1 MTIDIPKEKWTGT
14 VREVT
19 IGATQDNGGSRARTL
34 TVGGE
39 TTLPY
44 LHFEG
49 EMKNRPALAIEIR
62 DRKPDDW
69 SPLLA
74 EAWGAAMDDP
84 AAWAKAAEEAGADLL
99 YLILSTTLEDGSP
112 NTAEAAKAAVRKV
125 LDASGL
131 PLAVAGPGQAEL
143 DNELMVAVAEEAKG
157 ENLLLGI
164 CEEGN
169 YRTIVAAAMAN
180 DHLVQSKT
188 PMDVNLSK
196 QLVILINEMGL
207 PLERIV
213 MDPTTGALG
222 YGIEYG
228 YSVMERLRLAALQ
241 GDQMTQQ
248 PMIVNPGEEAWRVK
262 EAKVGEG
269 VPEAWGDWGKR
280 ALEWEA
286 VTATA
291 LVHSGAD
298 VLVLRHPET
307 VKRVKAII
315 DALITAA

>member
-1 MTIDIPKEKWTGT
+1 
-14 VREVT
+14 
-19 IGATQDNGGSRARTL
+19 
-34 TVGGE
+34 
-39 TTLPY
+39 
-44 LHFEG
+44 
-49 EMKNRPALAIEIR
+49 
-62 DRKPDDW
+62 
-69 SPLLA
+69 
-74 EAWGAAMDDP
+74 
-84 AAWAKAAEEAGADLL
+84 
-99 YLILSTTLEDGSP
+99 
-112 NTAEAAKAAVRKV
+112 
-125 LDASGL
+125 
-131 PLAVAGPGQAEL
+131 
-143 DNELMVAVAEEAKG
+143 
-157 ENLLLGI
+157 
-164 CEEGN
+164 
-169 YRTIVAAAMAN
+169 MAN

-207 PLERIV
+207 PLERII

-248 PMIVNPGEEAWRVK
+248 PMLVNPGEEAWRVK

-298 VLVLRHPET
+298 ILVLRHPET
-307 VKRVKAII
+307 LKRVKAII